1 MKPSQFPTAFI
12 SYAFSDAKA
21 DRDDDN
27 DANDDES
34 RNNDDADDNDDDDAD
49 DIARRVVA
57 D

>member
-1 MKPSQFPTAFI
+1 MKPNQFPTAFI
-12 SYAFSDAKA
+12 SYAFADAKA